1 MNPNLL
7 SHLIV
12 KLHHLVPELRLI
24 QMARRVSDYRIRR
37 IADRGNE
44 EDGPDSR
51 ARGDRFYRNRRSADR
66 GNEKVDRDPGNI
78 SEIKGLRRRVRDLE
92 IQHEIRQI
100 RKRIREL
107 ELQREMR
114 KETESR
120 YVVQDDVNEEKEYHS
135 FDSYPRFFEPIC
147 PDFLLEDEPRFDE
160 DEVDIDESERLFLEQ
175 ALRWIPEGVPMARN
189 DGSIFTIDDIE
200 RNEGEKGL
208 VDLVDG
214 SIRVCDE
221 WSYENVIC
229 DRKSGKGKDRIDE
242 EDITFQ
248 RMVAKMQE
256 VAGERGGYLHG
267 RGALD
272 SDDLFY
278 LKEQMEAEEDAERLL
293 SRTEKQAFAA
303 FKKAASLADSSPAP
317 VPLPL
322 RVEPKTKTGIRQQDL
337 LKKVVEVKPKRQKV
351 MTQAPQQSLWFH
363 QNARCKLIK
372 KTENQQVQVN
382 TKNENQSLINMIRGD
397 VPYDPGGCGSEL
409 CSQACENSR
418 TSFFRRE
425 GE

>member
-1 MNPNLL
+1 MAEYIFDNKPRRLEAFVNPDLL

-78 SEIKGLRRRVRDLE
+78 YEIKGLRQRVRDLE

-160 DEVDIDESERLFLEQ
+160 EEVDINEGERLFLEQ

-200 RNEGEKGL
+200 RNEGEKGF

-303 FKKAASLADSSPAP
+303 FKKATSLADSSPAP

-337 LKKVVEVKPKRQKV
+337 LKKSSGSQAEAAKGYDASSSTESVVSSECKV
-351 MTQAPQQSLWFH
+351 QVDT
-363 QNARCKLIK
+363 

-382 TKNENQSLINMIRGD
+382 TKK
-397 VPYDPGGCGSEL
+397 
-409 CSQACENSR
+409 
-418 TSFFRRE
+418 
-425 GE
+425 